1 MTKNDGDR
9 KKSNKPSKN
18 NRIIATTIGIKRQQA
33 RRGEVYCVFLNNL
46 TPLMFIWQHNKY
58 GFFNVSIKLAFFVG
72 FVFEGLK
79 KCVVEKTKKST
90 KMLKVYAKK

>member
-1 MTKNDGDR
+1 
-9 KKSNKPSKN
+9 
-18 NRIIATTIGIKRQQA
+18 
-33 RRGEVYCVFLNNL
+33 
-46 TPLMFIWQHNKY
+46 MFIWQHNKY